1 MRGRGGGHGGRVRCG
16 DRVGDMGAPPL
27 KPRWPCLHL
36 DLGSLASQPR
46 EIEFL
51 LFQAQG
57 VGFAEDRAL
66 RQAGVPSV
74 SGCKAAP
81 SES

>member
-1 MRGRGGGHGGRVRCG
+1 MRQALRPGALGKPGERVEREVGAGIGMG
-16 DRVGDMGAPPL
+16 DTGAPPL

-57 VGFAEDRAL
+57 VGFAETEL
-66 RQAGVPSV
+66 
-74 SGCKAAP
+74 
-81 SES
+81 